1 VAGAPGRALHWA
13 PVPAGSRTPAPMS
26 WIDDLRFD
34 DRGLIPVIAQEA
46 TAGEV
51 LMLAYANREALER
64 TIRTGRGH
72 YWSRSR
78 QELWRKGATSGNEQ
92 EVLDVRADCDADAVL
107 YRVRQTGPAC
117 HTGHRSCFH
126 RRVSRE
132 ASLETVEEGTGD
144 VLAAIEQ
151 VVRQRDE
158 RRPEGSYTTYLLEQ
172 GIDKVLKK
180 MGEEATE
187 VVIAAKNEDPAEIA
201 AESADL
207 LYHLLVM
214 LRERGIPFGD
224 VREELARRFGEA
236 PTLPSERSRTE
247 ITDHSS

>member
-1 VAGAPGRALHWA
+1 
-13 PVPAGSRTPAPMS
+13 MS
-26 WIDDLRFD
+26 WIDDLHFD
-34 DRGLIPVIAQEA
+34 ERGLIPVIAQEA

-51 LMLAYANREALER
+51 LMLAFANREALER

-78 QELWRKGATSGNEQ
+78 KELWRKGATSGNEQ
-92 EVLDVRADCDADAVL
+92 VVVDVRADCDGDAVL

-126 RRVSRE
+126 RCVSE
-132 ASLETVEEGTGD
+132 EDGSLETVEGGTGD
-144 VLAAIEQ
+144 VLAGIEQ
-151 VVRQRDE
+151 VVRRRDE

-172 GIDKVLKK
+172 GIDKILKK
-180 MGEEATE
+180 VGEEAAE
-187 VVIAAKNEDPAEIA
+187 VVIAAKNDDPGEIA

-214 LRERGIPFGD
+214 LRARGVSFAD
-224 VREELARRFGEA
+224 VREELASRFGEA
-236 PTLPSERSRTE
+236 PTLPSERSRMDVA
-247 ITDHSS
+247 DHSS